1 MAARIPIYSQ
11 QVGTPRNL
19 GPGPSGNL
27 PNQLGTG
34 TAIAQGGEALSRI
47 GTGLMDIEK
56 RKQEEDAA
64 AWSAEQLSK
73 ARLDWTQQQIER
85 EQSAPA
91 GAKDYTGTLS
101 KDFDTYTADLLQNAP
116 TENARN
122 YLRNQLTG
130 LKTGLIGRGMEFE
143 ARSRLNDRLDKVNT
157 AVDNARIVV
166 DLDPSQYQVALAEN
180 LSTLQA
186 LDIPEDRKR
195 ELAQKTQQ
203 ALSFASVSS
212 RMRSNPGAVLQQLG
226 SEDSGG
232 ALDVRSLNADN
243 RLRLRNEAE
252 AEIKRRE
259 AEARQAA
266 AISRAELA
274 YRSQDALAGYMQGLP
289 VENAPTAQEY
299 VAAYGPERGQ
309 QMYTALTR
317 AQAFGTDMQTFATLP
332 INERKAFIEARTPGA
347 EGVVAG
353 MGFAEQ
359 QQLYG
364 QLIKQTQSMN
374 KQLIEDGS
382 GYAIKYAPE
391 VEAAWQGV
399 QTVADP
405 DAAPSTYQAFAEAT
419 TGEQTRLGIPAANQT
434 ILPAAYVN
442 QLAAAFKDPA
452 NAGPRQLQLVD
463 EMKRN
468 WGQFFPQV
476 FRQVS
481 AAVPDSVKVIGSGVD
496 KDTATILSGISS
508 VDTKTLK
515 APLPAPDVNVMNDS
529 LKSALEPF
537 HRTFAPQAGGNST
550 FATIYNEAYRGALY
564 QMSTGVSAQD
574 AAEDMAKRLSANYQI
589 DGSLRVPIEYDID
602 TVQEGAQVAVS
613 RLTPADVAMSEIQ
626 GVSGEFADTRF
637 KALMQSATVV
647 TNKDEDGVYLMVNG
661 AAVLGTDGRP
671 IEYKF
676 DDLLGLS
683 GEKPEPTLT
692 EQLPSRL
699 R

>member
-1 MAARIPIYSQ
+1 MAARIPIYTQ

-19 GPGPSGNL
+19 GPGPTGNL
-27 PNQLGTG
+27 PREIGMG
-34 TAIAQGGEALSRI
+34 GAIANVGETLGRV
-47 GTGLMDIEK
+47 GFGLADMEK
-56 RKQEEDAA
+56 KKQEEDAA

-73 ARLDWTQQQIER
+73 ARLDWTQQQIDR
-85 EQSAPA
+85 EQNAPA
-91 GAKDYTGTLS
+91 GAANYTGTLS
-101 KDFDTYTADLLQNAP
+101 KDFDEYTSSLLENAP
-116 TENARN
+116 TENARS

-130 LKTGLIGRGMEFE
+130 LKTGIIGRGMEFE

-157 AVDNARIVV
+157 AVDNARIAV

-180 LSTLQA
+180 LSTLNA
-186 LDIPEDRKR
+186 LDIPEDKKR
-195 ELAQKTQQ
+195 EIAQNAQQ
-203 ALSFASVSS
+203 ALSFASVSA
-212 RMRSNPGAVLQQLG
+212 RMRSNPGGVLQQLG
-226 SEDSGG
+226 DQQGGG

-243 RLRLRNEAE
+243 RLRLRNQAE
-252 AEIKRRE
+252 AELKRRE
-259 AEARQAA
+259 AEAKQAA

-274 YRSQDALAGYMQGLP
+274 YRSQDALAGYMQGLE

-299 VAAYGPERGQ
+299 IAAYGAERGQ

-332 INERKAFIEARTPGA
+332 INEREKFVQDRMPGA

-353 MGFAEQ
+353 TGFAEQ

-364 QLIKQTQSMN
+364 QVVKQAQSLN

-382 GYAIKYAPE
+382 GYAIKYAPQ
-391 VEAAWQGV
+391 VGAAWQGV
-399 QTVADP
+399 QSVDDP
-405 DAAPSTYQAFAEAT
+405 AAAPGIYQAFAEAT

-434 ILPAAYVN
+434 ILPASYVN
-442 QLAAAFKDPA
+442 QMAAAFKDPA
-452 NAGPRQLQLVD
+452 NAGPRQIQMID

-481 AAVPDSVKVIGSGVD
+481 SAVPDSVKVIGSGVD
-496 KDTATILSGISS
+496 KDTATILSSIAA

-515 APLPAPDVNVMNDS
+515 APLPTPDVNVMNDS
-529 LKSALEPF
+529 LKSAMEPF

-589 DGSLRVPIEYDID
+589 DGSLRVPVEYDID

-613 RLTPADVAMSEIQ
+613 KLTPADVAMSEIQ
-626 GVSGEFADTRF
+626 GVSGEFTETRF
-637 KALMQSATVV
+637 RALMQSATVI

-661 AAVLGTDGRP
+661 AAVLGPDGRP
-671 IEYKF
+671 LEYKF